1 MTVDNTHSDDG
12 YLRRRLLEAGFWI
25 VLIGLLWTLD
35 TLTQMALRT
44 RTGVGLDDFRLITEQ
59 ATSAAG
65 ALVMVPFVA
74 WWLNHFPIRKAAPF
88 STIAGHIVGSAI
100 FSLGHYTV
108 LILLRKVVFFLDGRT
123 YGTPISLISN
133 LLFEYQKDIK
143 IYLGVVI
150 IIAIYRM
157 FLGGENRL
165 QLRPKSA
172 QKILVQT
179 GSGESVLRYDQIDYL
194 ESARNYVVVHAGER
208 EYLVRNTM
216 SALLEKLVDGDFVRS
231 HRSFAVNL
239 AKVDEVRSTDSG
251 SSIKLADGQEIPLS
265 RSYRETFKERLK
277 GPAT

>member
-1 MTVDNTHSDDG
+1 MTDETSNSDRF

-25 VLIGLLWTLD
+25 VLIALLWTLD
-35 TLTQMALRT
+35 TLTKMALRE
-44 RTGVGLDDFRLITEQ
+44 RTGFGLDDFRLIVEQ
-59 ATSAAG
+59 ATSAVG

-74 WWLNHFPIRKAAPF
+74 WWLNHFPIRRATPF
-88 STIAGHIVGSAI
+88 STIAGHLLGSVV

-108 LILLRKVVFFLDGRT
+108 LILLRKAVFFLDGRA
-123 YGTPISLISN
+123 YGSPISLISN
-133 LLFEYQKDIK
+133 LVFEYQKDIK
-143 IYLGVVI
+143 IYLGIVVI
-150 IIAIYRM
+150 ITIYRM

-165 QLRPKSA
+165 QLRPRSA

-216 SALLEKLVDGDFVRS
+216 SALLEKLADGDFVRS

-239 AKVDEVRSTDSG
+239 AKVDEIRSTDSG
-251 SSIKLADGQEIPLS
+251 NAIRLSGGREIPLS
-265 RSYRETFKERLK
+265 RSYRDSFKAHLA
-277 GPAT
+277 GPPI

>member
-1 MTVDNTHSDDG
+1 MTDDTTTTDNG

-25 VLIGLLWTLD
+25 VLIALLWTLD
-35 TLTQMALRT
+35 TLTQMAVRA

-59 ATSAAG
+59 ATSAVG

-88 STIAGHIVGSAI
+88 STIAGHIVGSII

-108 LILLRKVVFFLDGRT
+108 LILLRKVVFFLDGRA
-123 YGTPISLISN
+123 YGSPISLISN
-133 LLFEYQKDIK
+133 LIFEYQKDIK
-143 IYLGVVI
+143 IYLGIVVI
-150 IIAIYRM
+150 VTIYRM

-179 GSGESVLRYDQIDYL
+179 GSGQSVLRYDQIDYL
-194 ESARNYVVVHAGER
+194 ESARNYVVVHADER

-216 SALLEKLVDGDFVRS
+216 SALLDKLADGDFVRS

-239 AKVDEVRSTDSG
+239 AKVDELRSSESG
-251 SSIKLADGQEIPLS
+251 NTIRLAGGQEIPLS
-265 RSYRETFKERLK
+265 RSYREEFKERLA